1 MKSKKVLA
9 LILSVVMVAWQMPAF
24 VFVQEEDKDSVPA
37 ETTAQEILED
47 KDDDKEKDE
56 AEGPADD
63 TEAEVEDEPEADAER
78 SGRTG

>member
-24 VFVQEEDKDSVPA
+24 VFAQEDDKDSVPA

-47 KDDDKEKDE
+47 NDDDKEEDE

-63 TEAEVEDEPEADAER
+63 TEAEVEAEPEADAER